1 MKDKIS
7 LAAVSGVP
15 LILVLGNSMLIPVLP
30 AIKESLKLTQFEVSL
45 IITLFS
51 VPAGLVI
58 PLAGFLSDRFSR
70 KTVIVPSLILYGLG
84 GIIAGFAAIYFK
96 TEAYPW
102 VLGGRVIQ
110 GIGAAGTGPVAMA
123 LSADLFTGR
132 DRSKSLGILEASNGL
147 GKLISPVL
155 GALIGLIA
163 WYAIFLFFPLVVVPV
178 ALGVWFLIK
187 EPGNRRKPESPLEY
201 LKSLKAIFSR
211 KSVALAVSFL
221 AGMTALLILF
231 GILFF
236 LSEYLEETY
245 NINGVL
251 KGAALAI
258 PVFFMCAASFSTGML
273 VKKKFGLMKA
283 LVVTG
288 LAVIAGSLAAI
299 PVCENIYLFF
309 TAISLAGIG
318 TGLVLP
324 CLNTLVT
331 SASGSDERGMVTA
344 LYGSVRFF
352 GVAIGPP
359 FFGLLMSYGRAPMAW
374 SASALALLVAI
385 LALLLIK
392 TKNLTG
398 QQQATG

>member
-7 LAAVSGVP
+7 LAAISGVP
-15 LILVLGNSMLIPVLP
+15 LALVLGNSMLIPVLP
-30 AIKESLKLTQFEVSL
+30 TIKESLALSQFEVSL

-51 VPAGLVI
+51 VPAGLII
-58 PLAGFLSDRFSR
+58 PLAGFLSDRLGR
-70 KTVIVPSLILYGLG
+70 KNIIVPSLILYGLG
-84 GIIAGFAAIYFK
+84 GIVAGIAAIHFK
-96 TEAYPW
+96 AAAYPW

-132 DRSKSLGILEASNGL
+132 DRSKSLGILEAANGL
-147 GKLISPVL
+147 GKLISPIL

-163 WYAIFLFFPLVVVPV
+163 WYAPFLFFPIVVAPIV
-178 ALGVWFLIK
+178 LGVWFLIK
-187 EPGNRRKPESPLEY
+187 EPTTRRKPESPLEY
-201 LKSLKAIFSR
+201 LKSLKKIFSQ
-211 KSVALAVSFL
+211 KSVALTVSFL
-221 AGMTALLILF
+221 TGMTALLILF

-236 LSEYLEETY
+236 LSEYLEEKY

-251 KGAALAI
+251 KGATLAI
-258 PVFFMCAASFSTGML
+258 PVFFMCTVSFGTGLL

-283 LVVTG
+283 LVVAG
-288 LAVIAGSLAAI
+288 LTIIAGALAAI
-299 PVCENIYLFF
+299 PACENVYLFF

-318 TGLVLP
+318 TGLTLP
-324 CLNTLVT
+324 CLNTLIT

-344 LYGSVRFF
+344 LYGSVRFL

-359 FFGLLMSYGRAPMAW
+359 LFGLLMGYGRIPMAW
-374 SASALALLVAI
+374 SASGLALLAAV

-398 QQQATG
+398 QQQET